1 MASLKKTPLNIF
13 KHVNTVYKEKGGI
26 LRDFFN
32 SKTLSELFNYTGLE
46 LSATKKKLLIEVIL
60 EKFRAR
66 VGMPYPDKIAL
77 VLKRPMVSSNKEL
90 KDELTNYL
98 KRNFKGEYSAVR
110 AQGYENKDYAT
121 FASQYNHTFRKKKK
135 SSAAIAANAAR
146 ANAER
151 ANAERIRA
159 AVANSVRADIA
170 RAVNVS
176 RAYAARAANA
186 TRANATRANAAR
198 ANSARANAIRANAAR
213 IRAALLANATRANAA
228 PVSRF
233 QQLVRSRGSPTSIPK
248 TYSERMAL
256 VRGNKAGSDL
266 VGELESAEIDLEED
280 RGEGESLS
288 SLKARVENLKDK
300 LKKHLST
307 RKRS

>member
-66 VGMPYPDKIAL
+66 DGIPNPDKIAL
-77 VLKRPMVSSNKEL
+77 FLKRPMVSSNKEL

-176 RAYAARAANA
+176 RAYAASRANA
-186 TRANATRANAAR
+186 TRANPARANATRANAI
-198 ANSARANAIRANAAR
+198 RANAARANAAR
-213 IRAALLANATRANAA
+213 IRAALLANAT

-256 VRGNKAGSDL
+256 ASAGRSRTGSMGRP
-266 VGELESAEIDLEED
+266 VSA
-280 RGEGESLS
+280 
-288 SLKARVENLKDK
+288 KNVPNYKWK
-300 LKKHLST
+300 
-307 RKRS
+307 

>member
-26 LRDFFN
+26 LREFFS
-32 SKTLSELFNYTGLE
+32 SKTLSELFNYTVLE

-66 VGMPYPDKIAL
+66 DGMPYPDTIAL

-90 KDELTNYL
+90 KNELTNYL
-98 KRNFKGEYSAVR
+98 KRNFKGEYSAAR

-146 ANAER
+146 ANGER

-159 AVANSVRADIA
+159 AVANSMRADIA

-176 RAYAARAANA
+176 RAYARASA

-198 ANSARANAIRANAAR
+198 
-213 IRAALLANATRANAA
+213 IRAALLANAA

-256 VRGNKAGSDL
+256 VSGNEVGRDL
-266 VGELESAEIDLEED
+266 VSELESAEIDLEED
-280 RGEGESLS
+280 RREGESLS

>member
-26 LRDFFN
+26 LREFFS
-32 SKTLSELFNYTGLE
+32 SKTLSELFNYTVLE
-46 LSATKKKLLIEVIL
+46 LSATKKKLLIEEIL
-60 EKFRAR
+60 KKFRAR
-66 VGMPYPDKIAL
+66 DGIPNPDKIAL
-77 VLKRPMVSSNKEL
+77 FLKRPMVSSNKEL

-176 RAYAARAANA
+176 RANAA
-186 TRANATRANAAR
+186 RANATR
-198 ANSARANAIRANAAR
+198 ANSARANAARANATRANAAR

-233 QQLVRSRGSPTSIPK
+233 QQLVRSRGSPSRIPDN
-248 TYSERMAL
+248 YHERMAL

-266 VGELESAEIDLEED
+266 VTDLESAEADLDQAKYDDEPLSPLRHHVEKKED
-280 RGEGESLS
+280 
-288 SLKARVENLKDK
+288 
-300 LKKHLST
+300 
-307 RKRS
+307 

>member
-26 LRDFFN
+26 LREFFS
-32 SKTLSELFNYTGLE
+32 SKTLSELFNYTVLE

-66 VGMPYPDKIAL
+66 DGMPYPDTIAL

-90 KDELTNYL
+90 KNELTNYL
-98 KRNFKGEYSAVR
+98 KRNFKGEYSAAR

-146 ANAER
+146 ANGER

-159 AVANSVRADIA
+159 AVANSMRADIA

-176 RAYAARAANA
+176 RAYARASA

-198 ANSARANAIRANAAR
+198 
-213 IRAALLANATRANAA
+213 IRAALLANAA

-256 VRGNKAGSDL
+256 VSGNEVGRHL
-266 VGELESAEIDLEED
+266 VTELESAEIDLEED
-280 RGEGESLS
+280 RREGESLS